1 MRNEVLLKTFWYG
14 LCEKCIISMVTPYM
28 ILENGGGGWPT
39 NSIISRVLLI
49 LEH

>member
-1 MRNEVLLKTFWYG
+1 MV
-14 LCEKCIISMVTPYM
+14 SMATSYM
-28 ILENGGGGWPT
+28 ILEIGGGGGGGRFT

>member
-1 MRNEVLLKTFWYG
+1 MRNAVLVKKNTLVWAMGKYMF
-14 LCEKCIISMVTPYM
+14 SMETPYM
-28 ILENGGGGWPT
+28 ILENGGRPT